1 MRIDIR
7 LCLLCLLAMV
17 VLANVPT
24 RMVYFVEHEDEQEE
38 DYIEIIVS
46 VEAESRS
53 LVSAISS
60 AAKTVN

>member
-7 LCLLCLLAMV
+7 LAVLCLLAML

-24 RMVYFVEHEDEQEE
+24 KMVYFVEHEDEQEE
-38 DYIEIIVS
+38 DYIEIVVS
-46 VEAESRS
+46 VEAESSS

>member
-1 MRIDIR
+1 
-7 LCLLCLLAMV
+7 MV

-38 DYIEIIVS
+38 DYIEIVVS